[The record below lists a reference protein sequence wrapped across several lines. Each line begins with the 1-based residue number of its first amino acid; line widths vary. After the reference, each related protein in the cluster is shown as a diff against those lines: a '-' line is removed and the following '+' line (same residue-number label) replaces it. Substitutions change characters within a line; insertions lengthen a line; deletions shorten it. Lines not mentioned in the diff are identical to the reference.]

1 MILRIKLFKEWILDL
16 DRSEKESLTIEAII
30 TDETEKTIQIY
41 YRDQEVWLQKSL
53 VNIKKQNGSKV
64 NVVIPFWLYMRKF
77 SR

>member
-1 MILRIKLFKEWILDL
+1 MILRIKLFKEWVL

-30 TDETEKTIQIY
+30 IDETEKTMQVY

-53 VNIKKQNGSKV
+53 VNIHKQHGNKV
-64 NVVIPFWLYMRKF
+64 NVSVPFWLYMRKF